1 MTTIAYKDGVIA
13 YDSRSTAREKIV
25 SDDTEK
31 CIEERG
37 VKFILSGCAS
47 DFQALMDAY
56 FGAEPRGNGIAG
68 FAIDDGVLWL
78 IGISEDD
85 GFWKERL
92 RADQPCAIGSGADH
106 ALTAMDMG
114 GSAVKAVEM
123 AMKRDIY
130 SGGLVRTLIV
140 TAE

>member
-1 MTTIAYKDGVIA
+1 MTTIAYKDGVVA

-25 SDDTEK
+25 SDDAEK
-31 CIEERG
+31 CIEEWG

-47 DFQALMDAY
+47 DFPALMDAY
-56 FGAEPRGNGIAG
+56 FGSEPRGNGIAG
-68 FAIDDGVLWL
+68 FAIDGGALWL

-92 RADQPCAIGSGADH
+92 RLDQSCAIGSGADH
-106 ALTAMDMG
+106 AITAMDMG
-114 GSAVKAVEM
+114 ASAAEAVEM
-123 AMKRDIY
+123 AKKRDIY

-140 TAE
+140 AAE